1 MACNCN
7 SIVAEKVLGDFRLK
21 TPNATEHSV
30 ILLNY
35 ALVFDNGF
43 TEKAFMMASQCANF
57 PTKKGTYVC
66 KTKRLT
72 PFTLTA
78 LSAVFYIPTPATT
91 ARKPKQDKLT

>member
-43 TEKAFMMASQCANF
+43 TEKAFMMASQSAKF
-57 PTKKGTYVC
+57 PTKKGTYLC
-66 KTKRLT
+66 KTKRVNLIYSHC
-72 PFTLTA
+72 PFCGILYSDTGNNGSQIKTG
-78 LSAVFYIPTPATT
+78 
-91 ARKPKQDKLT
+91 